1 MASIKNIKKY
11 NDEKFLKDISVASEV
26 MIYASGTEKFFT
38 IKKSQVKEIAEK
50 SKIKYRMT
58 DKIFKVGRIV
68 MLVQ

>member
-11 NDEKFLKDISVASEV
+11 NDEESLKDISVASEV
-26 MIYASGTEKFFT
+26 MIYAPGTEKFFT

>member
-1 MASIKNIKKY
+1 
-11 NDEKFLKDISVASEV
+11 
-26 MIYASGTEKFFT
+26 MIYAPGTEKFFT